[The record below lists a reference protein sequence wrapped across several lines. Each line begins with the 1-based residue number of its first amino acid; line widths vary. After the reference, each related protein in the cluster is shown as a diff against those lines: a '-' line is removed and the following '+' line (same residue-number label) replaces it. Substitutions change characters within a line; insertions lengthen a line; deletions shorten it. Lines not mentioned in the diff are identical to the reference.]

1 LLSVPG
7 INTVKEDDEASTSSS
22 SLVSLSCTPRD
33 WTENTTKYLLEIY
46 REQSA
51 LIGKGIGT
59 KKKMYQEIST
69 SLQKQGYNFTWE
81 QVQGRLKTLITNF
94 KYIKD
99 DNNKSGNERNVCS
112 AVLLGHSLIRRLNDF
127 IR

>member
-1 LLSVPG
+1 MLSVAG
-7 INTVKEDDEASTSSS
+7 INTENEDDEASTSSS
-22 SLVSLSCTPRD
+22 SLVSLSCTPQY

-51 LIGKGIGT
+51 LIDKGKGT
-59 KKKMYQEIST
+59 KKKRYQEIST

-99 DNNKSGNERNVCS
+99 DNKSGNDRNVCS
-112 AVLLGHSLIRRLNDF
+112 AVLLGQSLIRRLNDF